1 MSPSGVVITRF
12 VQPLPA
18 PLVQV
23 ATVLAAKSR
32 SGDVVVATGGVLL
45 VEVLPVAEAVT
56 STVLGLSTPPYLW
69 FRLSGYSAASV
80 YATRTAL
87 APAAAAA
94 AIFA

>member
-56 STVLGLSTPPYLW
+56 STGLS
-69 FRLSGYSAASV
+69 
-80 YATRTAL
+80 
-87 APAAAAA
+87 
-94 AIFA
+94 